1 MRILIILL
9 FFLLING
16 CSNQNLSSVF
26 KKNNNEKSEMPIFG
40 IDNNLSF
47 QEFKNKI
54 IEYGTKS
61 SFPTLDNWYDKKT

>member
-9 FFLLING
+9 IFLLING
-16 CSNQNLSSVF
+16 CSNQNLNSVF

-47 QEFKNKI
+47 QEFKNKV

-61 SFPTLDNWYDKKT
+61 SFPTIDN